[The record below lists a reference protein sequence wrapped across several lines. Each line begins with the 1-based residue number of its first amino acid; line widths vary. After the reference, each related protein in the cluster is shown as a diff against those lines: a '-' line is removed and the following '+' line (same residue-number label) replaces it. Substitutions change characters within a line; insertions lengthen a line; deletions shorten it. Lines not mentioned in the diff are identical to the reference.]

1 MLDVDG
7 DECEDAV
14 RARSRER
21 GSSARATRETRD
33 ARERWRRRRRRGES
47 SCAREDDARRLTA
60 RMARA
65 IGAVSYTHLTLPT
78 ILLV

>member
-7 DECEDAV
+7 DEREDAV

-47 SCAREDDARRLTA
+47 S
-60 RMARA
+60 
-65 IGAVSYTHLTLPT
+65 
-78 ILLV
+78 